1 VRQLEI
7 TVPED
12 NSGDVKE
19 VLEDYSSDII
29 SIEGERN
36 DEEVAIFQVTVD
48 SDDLDA
54 ITDELKSL
62 KEIENGQLVIRVLEE
77 QALIQKGQQTK
88 GSSTMLS
95 QEEIYSKAQ
104 EAAGFSQPQWALIGL
119 SSAIAAYG
127 LMLDNIAVVIGAM
140 MLAPIL
146 SPIVSAAISLKV
158 GDSTLLKKSFITGVL
173 AVFSAVIISAVSV
186 APFTPEITETMRMIV
201 SAGVPN
207 MMLSLFVG
215 SAAVL
220 AFVTG
225 LRDQIAGVAVA
236 IALVPPLAATGV
248 GLRIGDLVFALE
260 AVSIASVNLLAVL
273 VSGTVS
279 LEALG
284 VEPSTYYRKKSAE
297 RMKYIFPVSVLLML
311 AVMTFLLTNRF

>member
-7 TVPED
+7 TVPEE
-12 NSGDVKE
+12 NSGDVDE
-19 VLEDYSSDII
+19 ILEEYSSDIVRQG
-29 SIEGERN
+29 GERN
-36 DEEVAIFQVTVD
+36 EEDVVLFKATVD
-48 SDDLDA
+48 ADELDDLS
-54 ITDELKSL
+54 DELKSL
-62 KEIENGQLVIRVLEE
+62 KEIESGDLVIRVLKE

-95 QEEIYSKAQ
+95 QEEIYSKTQ
-104 EAAGFSQPQWALIGL
+104 EAATFSQPQWALIGL

-146 SPIVSAAISLKV
+146 SPLVSAAISLKV
-158 GDSTLLKKSFITGVL
+158 GDSTLLKKSLLTGGL
-173 AVFSAVIISAVSV
+173 AVFTAVLISAISV
-186 APFTPEITETMRMIV
+186 TPFNPQITETMRLIV
-201 SAGVPN
+201 SSGVPN
-207 MMLSLFVG
+207 MVLSLFVG
-215 SAAVL
+215 AAAVL

-260 AVSIASVNLLAVL
+260 AASIASVNLLAVL
-273 VSGTVS
+273 VSGTIS
-279 LEALG
+279 LEALD
-284 VEPSTYYRKKSAE
+284 VEPSTYYRRKSAE
-297 RMKYIFPVSVLLML
+297 RLKYIFPVSVLLML
-311 AVMTFLLTNRF
+311 AVMAFLLTNPF